1 MAEGVIKD
9 LETGAILS
17 YEDYMNKRRQTVTA
31 QYDAAVNAAKTA
43 QEEADAYAAAARTEA
58 ERVAGNVLNATQADI
73 DAAYQRAQAGYGATA
88 ESLSRAGLTGS
99 GYADNLA
106 RDAYASRASSHMTA
120 QKTYSDAMQAAANA
134 ESKAVAD
141 AAAAY
146 RTTVAAADQAKLAE
160 EAKIDAD
167 AYTHRQEQAKI
178 EVDLQALAD
187 QGAYSPGAIKSLAA
201 AYGITGTAL
210 DNIMA
215 TANARAEGSKGALR
229 DLVASTDE
237 TAATEADV
245 LRATGVI
252 TPEEYDTLKTQW
264 QNNVKTGAEV
274 FTMADGQLL
283 SQSDAQTII
292 DTLKSNKWAEGMD
305 EKIADLQATF
315 DSLYKHTG
323 TAGKNNTTVTYTGG
337 RDLSKAGR
345 NFSVTAP
352 NGDDDS
358 YRYDLQSSGEV
369 TDTRVVE
376 AAAGYGDGQVFMLN
390 DKLYVKK
397 IVNGTTHVYG
407 IEARGWASGKD
418 NSYTKL
424 LALFQSKTE

>member
-17 YEDYMNKRRQTVTA
+17 YEDYMNNRRKNVTA
-31 QYDAAVNAAKTA
+31 QYDAAVNAAKTV

-73 DAAYQRAQAGYGATA
+73 DAAYKRAQVGYGRQA
-88 ESLSRAGLTGS
+88 ETLARAGLTGA
-99 GYADNLA
+99 GYADNLT
-106 RDAYASRASSHMTA
+106 RDAYATRASSHMTA
-120 QKTYSDAMQAAANA
+120 QKTYGDAMQAAANA

-146 RTTVAAADQAKLAE
+146 RTTLAAADQAKLAE

-167 AYTHRQEQAKI
+167 AYTHQQEQAKA
-178 EVDLQALAD
+178 EVDLLTLAD
-187 QGAYSPGAIKSLAA
+187 QGAYSPGAIESLAA

-215 TANARAEGSKGALR
+215 TANARAEGSKGDLR

-237 TAATEADV
+237 TAAAEADA
-245 LRATGVI
+245 LFATGVI
-252 TPEEYDTLKTQW
+252 TQEEYDNLKTQW

-274 FTMADGQLL
+274 FTMPDGQLL
-283 SQSDAQTII
+283 SRSDAQTII
-292 DTLKSNKWAEGMD
+292 DTLKSNKWAKGME
-305 EKIADLQATF
+305 EKIDDLQATF
-315 DSLYKHTG
+315 DRLYKHTG
-323 TAGKNNTTVTYTGG
+323 SAGNGTTVTYTGG

-352 NGDDDS
+352 NGDDES

-407 IEARGWASGKD
+407 IEDRAWANSRN
-418 NSYTKL
+418 NSYDL
-424 LALFQSKTE
+424 LLELFRGKTE